1 MVLMDV
7 TTIRI
12 IAGVLAVVIII
23 IIVWRRK
30 QKASK

>member
-1 MVLMDV
+1 MDV

-12 IAGVLAVVIII
+12 IAGIAAVAVFF

-30 QKASK
+30 KTAAE